1 MLPSIVII
9 LKNDSYISSALSIGV
24 ILWNARCIYMCGRY
38 NFTVEQS
45 DELREIIEK
54 LNAKI
59 HGKEVKTGEIYP
71 TNQVA
76 LLVGEHNQSSPV
88 LSIWGFPKFD
98 NKGVIINARSETVF
112 EKRTFRDSIIN
123 RRCIIPSSGF
133 YEWDS
138 EKRKIM
144 FKQEGSDALYM
155 GGLYNY
161 YQDELRFVILTT
173 GANKSISDVH
183 HRMPLVIPRD
193 EIETWIFDDKVTS
206 DILHRIPPMLSRE
219 LV

>member
-1 MLPSIVII
+1 
-9 LKNDSYISSALSIGV
+9 
-24 ILWNARCIYMCGRY
+24 MCGRY

-59 HGKEVKTGEIYP
+59 HGKEVKGGEIFP
-71 TNQVA
+71 TNQVP
-76 LLVGEHNQSSPV
+76 LLVGEQNQASPV

-98 NKGVIINARSETVF
+98 NKGVIINARAETVF
-112 EKRTFRDSIIN
+112 EKRTFKDSVIN
-123 RRCIIPSSGF
+123 RRCIIPSTGF

-144 FKQEGSDALYM
+144 FKLEGTDALYM
-155 GGLYNY
+155 AGLYNY

-173 GANKSISDVH
+173 AANESMSDVH
-183 HRMPLVIPRD
+183 HRMPLVIPKN
-193 EIETWIFDDKVTS
+193 EIDTWVLDDKVTS
-206 DILHRIPPMLSRE
+206 DILNRVPPMLTRE
-219 LV
+219 VL

>member
-1 MLPSIVII
+1 MVPGTDNEMRKI
-9 LKNDSYISSALSIGV
+9 
-24 ILWNARCIYMCGRY
+24 MCGRY

-59 HGKEVKTGEIYP
+59 HGKEYKSGEIFP
-71 TNQVA
+71 TNQVP
-76 LLVGEHNQSSPV
+76 LLVGEEKQPSPL

-112 EKRTFRDSIIN
+112 EKRTFRDSAIN

-144 FKQEGSDALYM
+144 FRLDGSDALYM
-155 GGLYNY
+155 AGLFNY
-161 YQDELRFVILTT
+161 YQNELRFVILTT
-173 GANKSISDVH
+173 AANESISDVH
-183 HRMPLVIPRD
+183 HRMPLVIPKN
-193 EIETWIFDDKVTS
+193 EIDTWIFDDKVTM
-206 DILHRIPPMLSRE
+206 DILHRVPPMLIRE
-219 LV
+219 VV

>member
-1 MLPSIVII
+1 
-9 LKNDSYISSALSIGV
+9 
-24 ILWNARCIYMCGRY
+24 MCGRY

-59 HGKEVKTGEIYP
+59 HGKEMKTGEIFP
-71 TNQVA
+71 TNQVP
-76 LLVGEHNQSSPV
+76 LIIGEHNQASPV

-98 NKGVIINARSETVF
+98 NKGVIINARSETAL
-112 EKRTFRDSIIN
+112 EKRTFRDSVIN

-144 FKQEGSDALYM
+144 FRLEGSEALYM
-155 GGLYNY
+155 AGLFNY

-173 GANKSISDVH
+173 AANESISDVH
-183 HRMPLVIPRD
+183 HRMPLVIPKN
-193 EIETWIFDDKVTS
+193 EIDTWIFDDRVTD
-206 DILHRIPPMLSRE
+206 DILHRIPPMLIRE
-219 LV
+219 AV

>member
-1 MLPSIVII
+1 MVTGSDKEMR
-9 LKNDSYISSALSIGV
+9 KN
-24 ILWNARCIYMCGRY
+24 MCGRY

-59 HGKEVKTGEIYP
+59 HGKEMKTGEIFP
-71 TNQVA
+71 TNQVP
-76 LLVGEHNQSSPV
+76 LIVGEHNHASPV

-98 NKGVIINARSETVF
+98 NKGVIINARSETAL
-112 EKRTFRDSIIN
+112 EKRTFRDSVIN

-144 FKQEGSDALYM
+144 FRLEGSEALYM
-155 GGLYNY
+155 AGLFNY

-173 GANKSISDVH
+173 AANESISDVH
-183 HRMPLVIPRD
+183 HRMPLVIPKN
-193 EIETWIFDDKVTS
+193 EIDSWILDNRVTD
-206 DILHRIPPMLSRE
+206 DILHRIPPMLIRE
-219 LV
+219 AV